1 MKKIDLHLHTK
12 ASPISDSE
20 YDFCLQKLS
29 EYVDRLSID
38 CIAITNHNLFDL
50 EQFNQI
56 MQELNITVL
65 PGIEINLEKGHLLL
79 ISENTELDNFESKC
93 NQVESSI
100 GSKVDF
106 LTVQQLEDIFVDLNK
121 YLLIPHYDKNPI
133 IRPEIIESLKPHI
146 TSGEVTSVKK
156 FKYCINDSSS
166 LVPVLFSDLRF
177 RQEMTEFSTRQTFID
192 IDDTSLRSIKTCLLD
207 KNKVFLHHSEG
218 HRFFQ
223 VFENGQVLSTG
234 LNVIVGERSSGK
246 TYTLK
251 TIAKKY
257 ENVKHIKQFELLE
270 TDEEKDKKKFNEL
283 LTTKQSTVSE
293 QFLKEF
299 KEVVDDVSKID
310 RIENDKKTES
320 FLDSL
325 LKVAAD
331 EEKKDVYSKCTL
343 FNESKFI
350 ETNSESLKNLISSTE
365 TLIEN
370 VEYRELIDKHIEKK
384 VLLEL
389 IVELM
394 KKYVEVQEKN
404 QKILW
409 VNSLVRNIQ
418 SELQSSTASA
428 HIKDV
433 DFYTILLEKEKL
445 KKFEIIAN
453 NIKREKNIEQT
464 DVRRFKIVASTKRFN
479 GAQELINKSGIRTT
493 FSTAFDGFYDSPIE
507 YLEEL
512 KKIDRLAETDYYKY
526 FVDVQYRILNEYG
539 AEVSGGER
547 SEFNLLD
554 KIQNAHHFDLLLID
568 EPESS
573 FDNLFLK
580 NEVNEQIRQIS
591 KTVPVIIVTHN
602 NTVGASIKPDFILYT
617 KKEIVDSKPVY
628 KIFSG
633 NPSDKQL
640 KTIDGEEID
649 NYDIMLNCLE
659 AGDNA
664 YNERNQSYEIL
675 KN

>member
-20 YDFCLQKLS
+20 YDFCSQKLN
-29 EYVDRLSID
+29 EYVENLSID
-38 CIAITNHNLFDL
+38 CIAITNHNLFDQS
-50 EQFNQI
+50 QFNQI
-56 MQELNITVL
+56 IEELDITVL
-65 PGIEINLEKGHLLL
+65 PGIEINLEGGHLLL
-79 ISENTELDNFESKC
+79 ISENTELDDFESKC
-93 NQVESSI
+93 NQVENLIQSEDDYI
-100 GSKVDF
+100 
-106 LTVQQLEDIFVDLNK
+106 TVQQLKDIFLDLSK
-121 YLLIPHYDKNPI
+121 YLLIPHYNKNPI
-133 IRPEIIESLKPHI
+133 IKSEIIELLKPHI

-156 FKYCINDSSS
+156 FKYCINDSNS

-177 RQEMTEFSTRQTFID
+177 KQEMTEFSPRQTFID
-192 IDDTSLRSIKTCLLD
+192 IDDTSLKAIKTCLLD

-223 VFENGQVLSTG
+223 VFEDGQKLSTG

-251 TIAKKY
+251 TIARRY
-257 ENVKHIKQFELLE
+257 DNVKHIKQFELLE

-299 KEVVDDVSKID
+299 KDVVDVVSKID
-310 RIENDKKTES
+310 RIENDIKIET
-320 FLDSL
+320 FLSSL
-325 LKVAAD
+325 LKVAAE
-331 EEKKDVYSKCTL
+331 EEKKDIYSKCTI

-350 ETNSESLKNLISSTE
+350 ETNSDSLKNLISSTE

-370 VEYRELIDKHIEKK
+370 VEYRELIDKHIEKN

-394 KKYVEVQEKN
+394 NKYVEVQEKN

-409 VNSLVRNIQ
+409 VNSLLKNIQ

-428 HIKDV
+428 HVKDV

-445 KKFEIIAN
+445 KKFESIATN
-453 NIKREKNIEQT
+453 MKREKIIEQT
-464 DVRRFKIVASTKRFN
+464 DVRRFKIVASTKKFN
-479 GAQELINKSGIRTT
+479 GAQELLNKSGMRTT
-493 FSTAFDGFYDSPIE
+493 FSTAFESYDLPIE

-526 FVDVQYRILNEYG
+526 FVDVKYKILNEYG

-602 NTVGASIKPDFILYT
+602 NTVGASIKPDYILYT
-617 KKEIVDSKPVY
+617 KKEIVDYKPVY
-628 KIFSG
+628 KTFSG
-633 NPSDKQL
+633 NPSDRKL

-659 AGDNA
+659 AGDTA
-664 YNERNQSYEIL
+664 YKERNQSYEIL